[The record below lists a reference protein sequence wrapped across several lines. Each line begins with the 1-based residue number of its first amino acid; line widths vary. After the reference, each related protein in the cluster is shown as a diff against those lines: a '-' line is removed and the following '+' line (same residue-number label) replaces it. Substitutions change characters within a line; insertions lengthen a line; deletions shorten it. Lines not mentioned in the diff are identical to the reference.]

1 MGILSKIISDFGGN
15 VIKEGFEVVKDYFPS
30 AQAKAEAQLKYERF
44 VHEKQKEA
52 DNSALEADQEFNQ
65 RIKDMEGTAS
75 DLKTIPIVGHVI
87 IFIRGAQRPIWGLF
101 TLYADYMAFSKGWD
115 LSQEPE
121 LRAMLFA
128 INILVLGFLFGER
141 AVKNI
146 LPFVKEFFGK
156 K

>member
-1 MGILSKIISDFGGN
+1 MDFDWRKFEI
-15 VIKEGFEVVKDYFPS
+15 VKEYFPS
-30 AQAKAEAQLKYERF
+30 AQAKAEAKLKYERF
-44 VHEKQKEA
+44 IHEKQNDANE
-52 DNSALEADQEFNQ
+52 NSLKIDHEFNQ

-75 DLKTIPIVGHVI
+75 DLKTIPIIGHLV
-87 IFIRGAQRPIWGLF
+87 IFIRGAQRPTWGIF
-101 TLYADYMAFSKGWD
+101 TLYADYMVFSKGWN
-115 LSQEPE
+115 LSEEPE

-156 K
+156 KND